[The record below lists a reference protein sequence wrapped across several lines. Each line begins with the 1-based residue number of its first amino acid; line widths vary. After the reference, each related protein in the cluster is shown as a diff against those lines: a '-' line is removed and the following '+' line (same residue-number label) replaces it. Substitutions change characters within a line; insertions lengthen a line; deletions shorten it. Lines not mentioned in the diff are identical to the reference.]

1 MERLELDVQGMSCGH
16 CVAAVKGALAGL
28 DGVRVD
34 DVKIGSA
41 VVEYDPAAVTPEQI
55 TQVVAAEG
63 YAAAPA
69 GR

>member
-1 MERLELDVQGMSCGH
+1 MERLDLDVQGMSCGH

-34 DVKIGSA
+34 DVQIGSA

-55 TQVVAAEG
+55 AQAVAAEG

-69 GR
+69 AR

>member
-1 MERLELDVQGMSCGH
+1 MERLELTIDGMSCAH

-28 DGVRVD
+28 PGVQVD

-41 VVEYDPAAVTPEQI
+41 VVEYDPGAVTPERI
-55 TQVVAAEG
+55 TQAVAAEG
-63 YAAAPA
+63 YATVA